1 MTPPKLKTAQALLLI
16 VVVTL
21 LNLSLIQTA
30 FSQGSSNTK
39 VAINPET
46 TNAIVGEIITIN
58 ITLSDVQNLYGI
70 DVTLLWNPS
79 ALTFQNV
86 NIWLGVESNPD
97 GVLHEASSADIF
109 VQENT
114 ADQENGEY
122 RLVAT
127 SVAPAPSFSGSG
139 NIATFT
145 FNVTDTGQSELIL
158 TTELADYNPSGSNL
172 LDHTDVN
179 GSVNSAIP
187 EFPTATAISIL
198 LILGVTTAVFSKKLL
213 KKTFKAKDP
222 SALTSANY
230 ERVFSTRRLKHASSE
245 ENRVA
250 REPSFWFLL
259 VFNVLEMFVTVVFGI
274 FRFMK

>member
-21 LNLSLIQTA
+21 LNLGLIQTA

-114 ADQENGEY
+114 ADQDRN
-122 RLVAT
+122 RHKHT
-127 SVAPAPSFSGSG
+127 SNFRSNHGS
-139 NIATFT
+139 
-145 FNVTDTGQSELIL
+145 
-158 TTELADYNPSGSNL
+158 L
-172 LDHTDVN
+172 LQKT
-179 GSVNSAIP
+179 I
-187 EFPTATAISIL
+187 
-198 LILGVTTAVFSKKLL
+198 